1 MHSLILLN
9 FFVSLHKIC
18 PIFVE
23 MQVFIFSN
31 KIKYY
36 LFIYIFDVVKMVIIH
51 KKVTTF
57 GYTRVV

>member
-1 MHSLILLN
+1 
-9 FFVSLHKIC
+9 
-18 PIFVE
+18 